1 MLADS
6 GRETVFG
13 QLEGPSQAASIL
25 TVIAFVETHLV
36 QFSKKYTGSA
46 IINEKGLTQ
55 QLFILLEF
63 NAREQGYPFLF
74 VPEYMESVEKGD
86 SPQVDIGVVS
96 VEEKEQFINSKYYSS
111 QKSFFSMEAKRLDKI
126 SKIREKEYLLG
137 HFENERYIDCG
148 GVERFKKEI
157 HGKGLQYAAM
167 IGYVQRFDFDY
178 WLHTINSWIDDLIAG
193 KTSSTVS
200 WSKKDQLHELRK
212 TPETAKFQSEN
223 SRETGSIILFHL
235 WVNLVK

>member
-6 GRETVFG
+6 GRKTVFG
-13 QLEGPSQAASIL
+13 RLEGPSPAASIL
-25 TVIAFVETHLV
+25 TVIAFVETQLV

-55 QLFILLEF
+55 ELCILLNG
-63 NAREQGYPFLF
+63 NARTDGCPFLF
-74 VPEYMESVEKGD
+74 DKEYMEDVEKGD
-86 SPQVDIGVVS
+86 SPQVDIGVIS
-96 VEEKEQFINSKYYSS
+96 FENRRIFINSKYYRSRE
-111 QKSFFSMEAKRLDKI
+111 SFFSMEAKRLGKI
-126 SKIREKEYLLG
+126 SKAREKEYLLG

-167 IGYVQRFDFDY
+167 IGYVQKFDFNY
-178 WLHTINSWIDDLIAG
+178 WHRTINSWIDDLIAG
-193 KTSSTVS
+193 KIPSTVS
-200 WSKKDQLHELRK
+200 WSKKDKLGELRK

-223 SRETGSIILFHL
+223 SRRTGSIVLFHL